1 MSSFHTAAT
10 EATYHFADMTL
21 DLARG
26 LLRGTNGEIEL
37 RPKSFNVLRY
47 LVGNAGRVVTKS
59 EIMRAIWPD
68 MIVTDD
74 SLSRCI
80 SDIRLAIGDREA
92 TIIKTMP
99 KRGYRFE
106 AIVTT
111 SAARARGNPAI
122 PSIAVLPFQNLNGDA
137 NSDYFA
143 DGVVEEITVALSR
156 FKPLLVI
163 SRNSS
168 FSYKG
173 RLVETSVIGS
183 ELGVRYVL
191 QGSVRKAGERVR
203 VSGQLIE
210 AATGFHL
217 WANTFDGDLA
227 NFFILHEDIARSV
240 VGAIVPRLLEA
251 EIEISRRKPVQSW
264 TAYDHYLRAAA
275 LLRQPSPAA
284 VDEATDHL
292 KQALVTEADF
302 ALALATLSACEVV
315 RRFFFGREPFKAE
328 YTKAFQTAERA
339 AELAPDDD
347 RSLALCAS
355 FFAFMTDD
363 LERAL
368 VLAERA
374 IDLNPN
380 HAFAWTV
387 LGWTSTWLGDVVR
400 ARAAFDTAIRL
411 NPLDRQAL
419 VQILPGY
426 IVICFVSG
434 LHEER
439 LGWATRLLALDPVN
453 LSGLLSAL
461 DVETIRQRTQE
472 AAAFEA
478 RLRAAYPALSAA
490 DIGQIFKRYRK
501 AEHQVVFDEYMKRLP
516 LSNRPLS

>member
-1 MSSFHTAAT
+1 MNSSHPAAT
-10 EATYHFADMTL
+10 GPTYRFADMTL

-26 LLRGTNGEIEL
+26 SLLGANGEIEL

-47 LVGNAGRVVTKS
+47 LVANAGRVIAKD
-59 EIMRAIWPD
+59 EMLQAIWPD
-68 MIVTDD
+68 MIVSED
-74 SLSRCI
+74 SLTRCI
-80 SDIRLAIGDREA
+80 SDVRFAIGDRDTA
-92 TIIKTMP
+92 IIKTMP

-111 SAARARGNPAI
+111 SAAKVPGNPAI
-122 PSIAVLPFQNLNGDA
+122 PSIAILPFQNLSGDA
-137 NSDYFA
+137 GSDYFA

-156 FKPLLVI
+156 FKSLFVI

-173 RLVETSVIGS
+173 RVVDTRVIGR
-183 ELGVRYVL
+183 ELGARYVL
-191 QGSVRKAGERVR
+191 QGSVRKAAETVR
-203 VSGQLIE
+203 ISGQLIE

-217 WANTFDGDLA
+217 WANTFDGDLE
-227 NFFILHEDIARSV
+227 NFFALHDELARSV

-251 EIEISRRKPVQSW
+251 EIEIARRKPVQAW
-264 TAYDHYLRAAA
+264 NAYDHYLRAAA
-275 LLRQPSPAA
+275 LLRKPNPAA

-292 KQALVTEADF
+292 RQALAIEADF
-302 ALALATLSACEVV
+302 PLALATLSACEVT
-315 RRFFFGREPFKAE
+315 RRFFFGREPSKAE
-328 YTKAFQTAERA
+328 HAKALNTAERA

-347 RSLALCAS
+347 RSLALCAG

-363 LERAL
+363 LERAV

-380 HAFAWTV
+380 LAFAWTV
-387 LGWTSTWLGDVVR
+387 LGWASTWLGDVGR
-400 ARAAFDTAIRL
+400 ARAAFDAAVRL

-419 VQILPGY
+419 MQILPGY

-434 LHEER
+434 LHDER
-439 LGWATRLLALDPVN
+439 LASAERLLALDPVN
-453 LSGLLSAL
+453 LTGLLSAL
-461 DVETIRQRTQE
+461 DVEIIRQRTQE
-472 AAAFEA
+472 AAALEA

-501 AEHQVVFDEYMKRLP
+501 AEHLAVFDEYMKRFP
-516 LSNRPLS
+516 LSK